1 MVTITVSRQFG
12 SGGRKVATEVARLLN
27 YQFFDKQSMIRV
39 AREVGISERELIDFS
54 EEEYRAKGL
63 FDRMFGSNVVA
74 TVKASSRD
82 KSGTEQM
89 LVRELDEKDAIDLVR
104 SSVRAAYDRGNIVI
118 VGRGGQHIL
127 QNDTDVFHVR
137 IVANNRTRQDR
148 LVEFEGYK
156 YYETSSVIAERDK
169 ANAEYHRRFYNSDLD
184 NPSLY
189 HMVINTS
196 KWSSEEAARLI
207 VLAVK
212 EFQTKLELHAVT

>member
-1 MVTITVSRQFG
+1 M
-12 SGGRKVATEVARLLN
+12 
-27 YQFFDKQSMIRV
+27 
-39 AREVGISERELIDFS
+39 
-54 EEEYRAKGL
+54 
-63 FDRMFGSNVVA
+63 
-74 TVKASSRD
+74 
-82 KSGTEQM
+82 
-89 LVRELDEKDAIDLVR
+89 
-104 SSVRAAYDRGNIVI
+104 I

-184 NPSLY
+184 KPSLY
-189 HMVINTS
+189 HLVINTS